1 MKKRKRWKEQV
12 VSGLEVPPDSSPD
25 KDTIVTLTG
34 PSEVLVENYRSICRY
49 SPSEIVLLSLR
60 GKVTIC
66 GKNLEILWYH
76 SFEMKIRGE
85 ISGIF
90 PQKW

>member
-12 VSGLEVPPDSSPD
+12 VSVLEIPPDLAY

-34 PSEVLVENYRSICRY
+34 SSEVLVENYRSICRY

>member
-12 VSGLEVPPDSSPD
+12 VSVLEIPP
-25 KDTIVTLTG
+25 
-34 PSEVLVENYRSICRY
+34 
-49 SPSEIVLLSLR
+49 EIVLLSLR

>member
-12 VSGLEVPPDSSPD
+12 VSALEIPPDLAY

-34 PSEVLVENYRSICRY
+34 SAEVLIENYKSICRY
-49 SPSEIVLLSLR
+49 TPSEIVVLSLR
-60 GKVTIC
+60 GKVTVC

-76 SFEMKIRGE
+76 SCEMKIKGE
-85 ISGIF
+85 IFGIF

>member
-1 MKKRKRWKEQV
+1 MSV
-12 VSGLEVPPDSSPD
+12 LEIPPDLAY

-34 PSEVLVENYRSICRY
+34 PLEVLVENYRSICRY